1 MLGDRKLRK
10 YLLDQFGK
18 QPDIHYFGGDMEQIK
33 TYYEYRR
40 DQGLDSFLVDDITWN
55 DLDMDKLFKRLNP
68 GLSTSGEQYLYYMLR
83 SPAINAEEY
92 RERRALINF
101 IAEHDD
107 RRVKLQA
114 LLAKLGRRRRADLCS
129 AFSPRAYGLG
139 WFLFYLFF
147 SLLLLAGIVAA
158 VAGVKN
164 GMAMLLLALTVNSL
178 IHELCRK
185 GMQKELDRVNYTVN
199 MVFTLNKIKK
209 LRDPELDKRLEKAY
223 ESLKKLRFVLRTGGV
238 STVTDS
244 GGLGDVINT
253 VLLLDLMAYEFLKN
267 RLGKHHEE
275 VFAVH
280 ESLGRIDAAIAIVS
294 YRISSGHWTEPELDF
309 DDGDRPS
316 IQAKALVHPLL
327 SQPVPNDLLTRRAVL
342 ITGSNA
348 SGKSTYL
355 KAAAIC
361 AIMAQAICTCP
372 AKSYK
377 ANAFRIFSSM
387 ALKDDLEGGESYYI
401 VETRS
406 LKRILDSIPGQTPL
420 LCVIDEVLRGTNTV
434 ERVAASSRILQE
446 MAERGAVCIAAT
458 HDVELCSLL
467 EEHYELFHFEEQM
480 GEGQMLFDY
489 KIRPGRA
496 NSRNAIALLRLMGF
510 DENLVEGAYRRANRY
525 METGVWR

>member
-18 QPDIHYFGGDMEQIK
+18 RPDIHYFSGDIEQIK
-33 TYYEYRR
+33 SYYEYRR
-40 DQGLDSFLVDDITWN
+40 DKELDSFLIDDITWN
-55 DLDMDKLFKRLNP
+55 DLDMDRLFKRLNP

-83 SPAINAEEY
+83 SPAVNVEEY
-92 RERRALINF
+92 EERKALIDF

-114 LLAKLGRRRRADLCS
+114 LLAKLGRKRGANLCS
-129 AFSPRAYGLG
+129 AFDPKRYGLG
-139 WFLFYLFF
+139 WFLLYLFF
-147 SLLLLAGIVAA
+147 SLLVPVGIVLALTGA
-158 VAGVKN
+158 EG
-164 GMAMLLLALTVNSL
+164 GMAMLIIALTVNSL
-178 IHELCRK
+178 VHELCRK
-185 GMQKELDRVNYTVN
+185 GVQKELDRVNYTVN

-238 STVTDS
+238 TTTTDS
-244 GGLGDVINT
+244 GGVGDVINT

-267 RLGKHHEE
+267 RLGKHHDD
-275 VFAVH
+275 VFTVH

-294 YRISSGHWTEPELDF
+294 YRISAGYWAEPELDF
-309 DDGDRPS
+309 DGGNKPY
-316 IQAKALVHPLL
+316 IHAKALVHPLI
-327 SQPVPNDLLTRRAVL
+327 SQPVPNDLFTQRPVL

-361 AIMAQAICTCP
+361 AIMAQAICTC
-372 AKSYK
+372 AAESYE
-377 ANAFRIFSSM
+377 AAAFRVFSSM

-434 ERVAASSRILQE
+434 ERVAASSRILQGL
-446 MAERGAVCIAAT
+446 AERGVICLAAT
-458 HDVELCSLL
+458 HDIELCSLL
-467 EEHYELFHFEEQM
+467 EAYYELFHFEEKM
-480 GEGQMLFDY
+480 GEEQMLFDY

-496 NSRNAIALLRLMGF
+496 SSRNAIALLRLMGF
-510 DENLVEGAYRRANRY
+510 DEELVEGALSRANGY
-525 METGVWR
+525 METGVWQ